1 MGLLLALSRVY
12 RHGTQARLVR
22 GGWEGEVAPR
32 DERGGQRASRWS
44 CQMGVRRF
52 VEISGP
58 NQQAPATWVGDAR
71 ADPKTFIGRFTVALA
86 APTSQ
91 KNRTPAVF
99 VLRACFPP
107 LLRVCPALCARPR
120 GPRASQGGRL
130 RPNPRRR
137 PHLILFRRF
146 GRMSSRGLRLR
157 GNSAGLGFGFRSGI
171 DVDAQCQQAPR
182 VDALVRCGRVG

>member
-1 MGLLLALSRVY
+1 MGLLLALSGVC
-12 RHGTQARLVR
+12 RHRALARLVR

-58 NQQAPATWVGDAR
+58 NQQEPATWVGDAR
-71 ADPKTFIGRFTVALA
+71 ADPKTFIGRFIVALA
-86 APTSQ
+86 ASTSQ

-99 VLRACFPP
+99 VPRACFPS
-107 LLRVCPALCARPR
+107 LLRDCPALCARPR

-137 PHLILFRRF
+137 PHLILFRQF
-146 GRMSSRGLRLR
+146 GRLSSRGLRLR
-157 GNSAGLGFGFRSGI
+157 RDSGLGFGFRSGI